1 LSTDRA
7 RRVPSLWPGFTAAIT
22 MARIFVVAD
31 VPLLIDASLSLINRT
46 GAHYIAL
53 DLCESFGG
61 LGTVRRWR
69 LSGRSLPP
77 QLLRKI
83 FGRAMLKELVHLRGR
98 DVLLWPDFSGGKRVK
113 RLFLD
118 PLYVLRSR
126 LDRDDIVLCHDIGPV
141 THRHLYDKTTV
152 ALYVDAYDRIAAK
165 RPGIVFVSNASRD
178 SFCALFGEN
187 FRFLEVI
194 PLYVRTN
201 AATGGVEPPS
211 GVDTPFVLTV
221 GALETRKNIGI
232 AIDAYRESNLVSS
245 GVRYVVVGSRGDA
258 AEDVV
263 ARAARTPGVLLL
275 GYVTD
280 SQLRWLYQ
288 NASAFLLPSLLEGFG
303 MPALEA
309 AVHGLIP
316 ILSRDS
322 ALTEAIGGQ
331 GFQVDPFSVND
342 IARAISAVI
351 ALARP
356 AREQLSDRLV
366 AHAKAATYQRFI
378 ERWRAL
384 LLSETQPGPAGSP
397 SGAT

>member
-1 LSTDRA
+1 M
-7 RRVPSLWPGFTAAIT
+7 T
-22 MARIFVVAD
+22 MVGTLVVAD

-77 QLLRKI
+77 RLLRKI

-98 DVLLWPDFSGGKRVK
+98 NFLLWPDFSRGKRVK

-126 LDRDDIVLCHDIGPV
+126 LDRNDIVLCHDVGPL
-141 THRHLYDKTTV
+141 THPHLYDKTTIE
-152 ALYVDAYDRIAAK
+152 LYGAAYEKIAAH
-165 RPGIVFVSNASRD
+165 RPGMVFVSNASHD
-178 SFCALFGEN
+178 SFRKLFGGT

-201 AATGGVEPPS
+201 ATSGDVAPAP
-211 GVDTPFVLTV
+211 GVDARFVLTV
-221 GALETRKNIGI
+221 GALETRKNIGV
-232 AIDAYRESNLVSS
+232 AIDAYRESDLVST
-245 GVRYVVVGSRGDA
+245 GVRYVIVGSRGDA
-258 AEDVV
+258 AADVT
-263 ARAARTPGVLLL
+263 ARAARTPGVILL

-280 SQLRWLYQ
+280 SQLRWLYRS
-288 NASAFLLPSLLEGFG
+288 ASAFLLPSLLEGFG

-309 AVHGLIP
+309 AAHGLIP

-331 GFQVDPFSVND
+331 GFQVDPVSVDD
-342 IARAISAVI
+342 IARALSAVI

-356 AREQLSDRLV
+356 ARDQLSDRLI
-366 AHAKAATYQRFI
+366 AHAEEATQQRFI

-384 LLSETQPGPAGSP
+384 LLGDIRSDPARSL
-397 SGAT
+397 SGAS